1 MCGKCQSRV
10 LPLHVGVMQ
19 KKFDTVRLL
28 LDMGADPNVM
38 GTEYT
43 GDLDKD
49 TKRRSRWVLGF
60 WVLGFQG
67 FHFYGF

>member
-28 LDMGADPNVM
+28 LDMGADPNAM

-43 GDLDKD
+43 ADLEKD
-49 TKRRSRWVLGF
+49 MKRRAR
-60 WVLGFQG
+60 
-67 FHFYGF
+67 

>member
-1 MCGKCQSRV
+1 MFSLLPLCNTHAQGLWEKMCSRCRSRV

-28 LDMGADPNVM
+28 LDMGADPNAM

-43 GDLDKD
+43 GDLEKD
-49 TKRRSRWVLGF
+49 TKRRN
-60 WVLGFQG
+60 Q
-67 FHFYGF
+67 